1 MHQSFPIV
9 KKTVHSGVHSHNIKH
24 TQAQRRCSL
33 HSYEHVYCLVT
44 AMCACVLGVECVGGG
59 VYSGAQGNGTWGYS
73 GLNGSSGYAAA
84 HRVPV

>member
-59 VYSGAQGNGTWGYS
+59 CTQ
-73 GLNGSSGYAAA
+73 
-84 HRVPV
+84 VPKVMAPGVIQA